1 MYGAIEMPTLL
12 KSEAP
17 MRTAQP
23 LLWACIVCCGAHCQD
38 IAPDSATKK
47 VTIQSVRVK
56 GSRFSAPTL
65 AHLTGLAAGQIV
77 DEAKVREAIGN
88 AMASGLFTNIAYDYE
103 SQPDS
108 TDVVVELTVTDQLP
122 LLPVTITVPGVN
134 AEAIWKYLTD
144 FDPLFAREMPPTVK
158 AIQLYARYINK
169 YLDGIG
175 RTDIRASGNVTGTD
189 TPTGVVFEGVKLRS
203 IKR

>member
-1 MYGAIEMPTLL
+1 MRAAQLL
-12 KSEAP
+12 LS
-17 MRTAQP
+17 
-23 LLWACIVCCGAHCQD
+23 ACIVCRAANGQD

-56 GSRFSAPTL
+56 GSRFSAQTL
-65 AHLTGLAAGQIV
+65 MHLTGLAPGQIV

-88 AMASGLFTNIAYDYE
+88 AMGSGLFTDIAYDYE
-103 SQPDS
+103 SQPGS
-108 TDVVVELTVTDQLP
+108 TDVVVELTAKDQLP
-122 LLPVTITVPGVN
+122 LLPVTIAVPGVD

-158 AIQLYARYINK
+158 AIQLYVRYINK
-169 YLDGIG
+169 YLDSAG
-175 RTDIRASGNVTGTD
+175 RADIRASGNVTGAGA
-189 TPTGVVFEGVKLRS
+189 PAGVVFEGVKLRS